1 MTSSRNHIATIRLS
15 LLTLVLVLVHEA
27 LAYGLN
33 RLELIERLLS
43 PGDPGVVLVLF
54 LGVAFFA
61 LRLGLFFV
69 LPGVW
74 LFVAIR
80 EARAT
85 TNRTVRA
92 DTSQD
97 AASHRARH

>member
-1 MTSSRNHIATIRLS
+1 VLA
-15 LLTLVLVLVHEA
+15 LLHEA